1 MRRVSVCTV
10 TGGQMSPL
18 ARCLTFGASRFPI
31 QVLTN
36 SICLVTLLAS
46 TSKSATKPPI
56 VLPGVTLAAIKV
68 QSFSVAK
75 SSELAI
81 GTATVNTWMLAGST
95 ALQHQDAYPGIVDT
109 PCPVAIRMVGVSL
122 STFPTTVVSNQ
133 ATFDGLLIYPEQL
146 KIVSQIDFCGTPGTF
161 NGCTYTG
168 RQMVLITN
176 PDLKTLA
183 HELGHYKGILSADSD
198 ANIVLKPMIMHAPA
212 DSFYPRNLVTRP
224 QCKIFVR

>member
-1 MRRVSVCTV
+1 MKRASGCT
-10 TGGQMSPL
+10 TSGGQMGPSP
-18 ARCLTFGASRFPI
+18 RCLPFGAGRFPLR
-31 QVLTN
+31 VLTN
-36 SICLVTLLAS
+36 SIFLVMLLAS

-56 VLPGVTLAAIKV
+56 ILPGVTLAAIKV
-68 QSFSVAK
+68 QSISVAK

-109 PCPVAIRMVGVSL
+109 PCPVAIRMAGVSL
-122 STFPTTVVSNQ
+122 STFPTTIVSNQ
-133 ATFDGLLIYPEQL
+133 ATFDGLLLYPEQL
-146 KIVSQIDFCGTPGTF
+146 KVVSVIRFCGKSGNF
-161 NGCTYTG
+161 NGCTSPG
-168 RQMVLITN
+168 RQMVSIEN

-212 DSFYPRNLVTRP
+212 DSLYPRNLVTRP